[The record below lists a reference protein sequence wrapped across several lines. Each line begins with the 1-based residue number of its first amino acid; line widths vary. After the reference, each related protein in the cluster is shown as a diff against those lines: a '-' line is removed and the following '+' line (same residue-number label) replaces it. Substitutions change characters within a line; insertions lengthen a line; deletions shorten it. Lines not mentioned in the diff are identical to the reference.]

1 MAVFTLPEKIKLE
14 IVTPAGMVVSD
25 TVDEVVL
32 PGVEGEFG
40 VLPGHIPFLTGLR
53 IGEMSYRRGGETH
66 FLAVFWGYVEVTAGK
81 VMVLA
86 ETAEKAID
94 IDLGRAQTDKTEA
107 EKLLVATRGDVE
119 DDVAKAQLEMAL
131 TRVQVASKAG
141 KG

>member
-40 VLPGHIPFLTGLR
+40 VLPGHLPFLTALR
-53 IGEMSYRRGGETH
+53 IGEMTYRRGSETH
-66 FLAVFWGYVEVTAGK
+66 FLAVSWGYVEVTAGK

-94 IDLGRAQTDKTEA
+94 IDIGRARTEKEEA
-107 EKLLVATRGDVE
+107 EKLLIATRGDVG

-131 TRVQVASKAG
+131 TRVQVASRAG